1 MYLVDG
7 TVVTSAS
14 DLKKASECEF
24 AFLRALDAKL
34 GRIDPVP
41 DPEDAMLERSGRMGD
56 AHEHR
61 VLEAYRAELGA
72 AVVEIERPDVR
83 DAAAVA
89 AAVEA
94 TQAAFAA
101 GAPIVFQA
109 TFADE
114 GFIGFADFIVRQ
126 PDGRYLVQDSKL
138 ARRARVTALLQL
150 AAYAEQLERTGV
162 PCADTVELLL
172 GDGTTSVH
180 RLDDIAPVYRLRR
193 ARLEQIIADRL
204 AEPGPVQ
211 WGDPR
216 YALDGR
222 CPTCDLEVQAH
233 RDVLLVAGLRVTQR
247 AALFDVGIT
256 TIDELAASEG
266 HIDGI
271 LDATIEN
278 HRVQAR
284 LQLEAEA
291 AERRADAAGPRPEG
305 APPLPPPVVVRDAAS
320 LAAIPEPDAGDLFF
334 DFEGDPLYTEGP
346 ATEWGI
352 DYLFGMIDNDEQFTP
367 LWAHSFAEERVALER
382 FLELVALRRAA
393 HPGMHIY
400 HYASYERTHLLSIA
414 ARHGV
419 GEAAVDQLL
428 ADGVLVDLYPIVK
441 RAVRVGSRSYSI
453 KKLEPLYMGS
463 ELREAEVKSGGDSI
477 LEYVRARELAATGEV
492 DPATGL
498 AGTAAAQHVLDDLAD
513 YNRYDCVSTLR
524 LRDWLLGLAR
534 AAGVEPVPES
544 LLVEAARASGK
555 IYEPSPL
562 ALELQRIAGP
572 PDDPTRDADHT
583 ALALAAAAIDYH
595 DRESK
600 SFWWSHFF
608 RIEQPLE
615 AWEDHRDVLVVD
627 PAQSEVVQRWYREDQ
642 HRTDRRHVKL
652 RGRIAPGSRFGVG
665 AELFALYEPPVP
677 FPRIG
682 LRPGSR
688 GQNSVR
694 VLELLDDGL
703 IVEERAIAGMTWSEL
718 PMAIVPGTPPPAGR
732 QQGAILEWAG
742 LIERMHPVWPR
753 NPAVDVLRR
762 THPRSRGGLAPLA
775 AAPDYVAAVVDS
787 LGRLDDS
794 YLAVQGPPGT
804 GKTYVASRVIAEL
817 VGRYRWRIGV
827 VAQSH
832 AVVENVL
839 DAVVAAGLA
848 PDLVAKAPKDA
859 RAPGTHAYLAITK
872 DGVADYSAAHQASGF
887 VIGGTAWDFANADRV
902 PRGSLDLLVIDEAGQ
917 FSLASTIATAVA
929 ARNLLLLGDPQQLPQ
944 VSQGNHPEPIDT
956 SALGWIADGHDVL
969 PPEYGYFL
977 AESRRMHPAVAGPVS
992 RLSYEGELRS
1002 HPVASLRS
1010 LHGVSP
1016 GLTTVPIE
1024 HAGNTTSSPEEAEAV
1039 VELVG
1044 MLLGRAWSEVIPPT
1058 GADVEVSESTGAL
1071 AALESTDE
1079 LPPTDVLLPTDAL
1092 PTDAAL
1098 PTRSRP
1104 LAQRDLIVVTP
1115 YNAQLTVVRAAL
1127 DEAGYHDVPVGT
1139 VDKFQGQE
1147 AAIAI
1152 VSLAA
1157 SSAAAAPRGV
1167 EFLLLKNRLNVA
1179 ISRAKWAAYLIYSPG
1194 LLDALPRT
1202 PEGVAQLSA
1211 FIRLVGAGQDTSVD
1225 DAEFSGAALI
1235 RP

>member
-7 TVVTSAS
+7 SVVTSAS

-41 DPEDAMLERSGRMGD
+41 DPEDAMLERSGRLGD
-56 AHEHR
+56 QHELR
-61 VLEAYRAELGA
+61 VLDVYRESLGDG
-72 AVVEIERPDVR
+72 VVEIERPDVR
-83 DAAAVA
+83 DQAAVA

-94 TQAAFAA
+94 TRAAFAA
-101 GAPIVFQA
+101 GAPVVFQA

-180 RLDDIAPVYRLRR
+180 RLADIAPVYRLRR
-193 ARLEQIIADRL
+193 ERLVQIVAERL
-204 AEPGPVQ
+204 AEDGPVA

-216 YALDGR
+216 YELDGR

-247 AALFDVGIT
+247 AALFEAGIT
-256 TIDELAASEG
+256 TIDALAASEG
-266 HIDGI
+266 PIPGI
-271 LDATIEN
+271 LDATVDGL
-278 HRVQAR
+278 RLQAR

-291 AERRADAAGPRPEG
+291 SEAVEIALAESGLSTRSPDD
-305 APPLPPPVVVRDAAS
+305 PPLPPPVVVRDAAS

-334 DFEGDPLYTEGP
+334 DFEGDPLYTEG
-346 ATEWGI
+346 AASDWGL
-352 DYLFGMIDNDEQFTP
+352 DYLFGMVDTAEQFTP

-382 FLELVALRRAA
+382 FLDLVALRRAA

-400 HYASYERTHLLSIA
+400 HYASYERTHLLTMA

-428 ADGVLVDLYPIVK
+428 ADGVFVDLYPIVK

-453 KKLEPLYMGS
+453 KKLEPLYMGN
-463 ELREAEVKSGGDSI
+463 ELREADVKSGGDSI

-498 AGTAAAQHVLDDLAD
+498 AGAAAAQHVLDDLAD

-534 AAGVEPVPES
+534 EAGIEPVPES
-544 LLVEAARASGK
+544 LLVEAAKAAGK
-555 IYEPSPL
+555 VYEPSPL
-562 ALELQRIAGP
+562 ALHLQAIAGP
-572 PDDPTRDADHT
+572 PDDPDRDADHT

-595 DRESK
+595 DREAK

-608 RIEQPLE
+608 RVEQPLE
-615 AWEDHRDVLVVD
+615 SWEDHRDVLVVD
-627 PAQSEVVQRWYREDQ
+627 PAASAVVQRWYREDQ
-642 HRTDRRHVKL
+642 HRVDRRHLLL
-652 RGRIAPGSRFGVG
+652 RGRVAPGSRFSVG
-665 AELFALYEPPVP
+665 SELFVLYEPPAP
-677 FPRIG
+677 FPRQG

-688 GQNSVR
+688 TQNSVR
-694 VLELLDDGL
+694 VLEVLADGV
-703 IVEERAIAGMTWSEL
+703 IVEERSVAGVTWSEL
-718 PMAIVPGTPPPAGR
+718 PSAVVPGTPPPAGR
-732 QQGAILEWAG
+732 QHDAILEWAG
-742 LIERMHPVWPR
+742 GLANTYPAAWPA

-762 THPRSRGGLAPLA
+762 IPPRVLGGGAGGDARGLARLDA
-775 AAPDYVAAVVDS
+775 DHDYVAAVIAS
-787 LGRLDDS
+787 LRSLDDS

-817 VGRYRWRIGV
+817 VGHHAWKVGV

-839 DAVVAAGLA
+839 DAVVAAGLH

-859 RAPGTHAYLAITK
+859 REPGDHAYTSIDK
-872 DGVADYSAAHQASGF
+872 NGVGEYTAAHAASGF
-887 VIGGTAWDFANADRV
+887 VIGGTAWDFANTDRV

-917 FSLASTIATAVA
+917 FSLASTIATSVA

-969 PPEYGYFL
+969 PAEFGYFL
-977 AESRRMHPAVAGPVS
+977 AESRRMHPAVARPVS
-992 RLSYEGELRS
+992 NLSYEGELQS
-1002 HPVASLRS
+1002 HPVASQRS
-1010 LHGVSP
+1010 LDGVAP
-1016 GLTTVPIE
+1016 GLTAVPIE
-1024 HAGNTTSSPEEAEAV
+1024 HTGNTTASAEEALAV
-1039 VELVG
+1039 VEIATS
-1044 MLLGRAWSEVIPPT
+1044 LLAREWVESLDPT
-1058 GADVEVSESTGAL
+1058 GS
-1071 AALESTDE
+1071 
-1079 LPPTDVLLPTDAL
+1079 
-1092 PTDAAL
+1092 TDAAASAR
-1098 PTRSRP
+1098 PRP

-1127 DEAGYHDVPVGT
+1127 DAAGLTEVPVGT

-1147 AAIAI
+1147 AVVAI

-1194 LLDALPRT
+1194 LLDTLPRT

-1211 FIRLVGAGQDTSVD
+1211 FIRLVGGEARV
-1225 DAEFSGAALI
+1225 AVAAGAAAE
-1235 RP
+1235 

>member
-61 VLEAYRAELGA
+61 VLEAYRAELGE

-94 TQAAFAA
+94 TRAAFAA
-101 GAPIVFQA
+101 GAPVVFQA
-109 TFADE
+109 TFADA

-172 GDGTTSVH
+172 GDGSTSVH

-193 ARLEQIIADRL
+193 ARLEQIVAERL
-204 AEPGPVQ
+204 AEDGPVA

-216 YALDGR
+216 YELDGR

-247 AALFDVGIT
+247 SALFEAGIT
-256 TIDELAASEG
+256 TIDALAASEG
-266 HIDGI
+266 HVPGI
-271 LDATIEN
+271 LDATIES
-278 HRVQAR
+278 HRIQAR

-291 AERRADAAGPRPEG
+291 EAAAADASGERSPDD
-305 APPLPPPVVVRDAAS
+305 PPLPPPVVVRDAAS
-320 LAAIPEPDAGDLFF
+320 LAAIPEPDPGDLFF
-334 DFEGDPLYTEGP
+334 DFEGDPLYTEGA
-346 ATEWGI
+346 ATDWGL
-352 DYLFGMIDNDEQFTP
+352 DYLFGMVDTHEQFTP
-367 LWAHSFAEERVALER
+367 LWAHSFAEERVALEQ
-382 FLELVALRRAA
+382 FLALVAARRAA
-393 HPGMHIY
+393 HPNMHIY
-400 HYASYERTHLLSIA
+400 HYASYERTHLLTIA

-453 KKLEPLYMGS
+453 KKLEPLYMGT

-477 LEYVRARELAATGEV
+477 LEYVRARELLATGEI

-498 AGTAAAQHVLDDLAD
+498 AGEAAAQHVLDDLAD

-534 AAGVEPVPES
+534 QAGVEPVPES
-544 LLVEAARASGK
+544 LLVEAAKAAGK
-555 IYEPSPL
+555 VYEASPL
-562 ALELQRIAGP
+562 AVELQRLAGP
-572 PDDPTRDADHT
+572 PDDPDRDADHT

-595 DRESK
+595 DREAK

-608 RIEQPLE
+608 RVEQPLE
-615 AWEDHRDVLVVD
+615 SWEDHRDVLIVD
-627 PAQSEVVQRWYREDQ
+627 PAVSTVVQRWYREDQ
-642 HRTDRRHVKL
+642 HRVDRREVLL
-652 RGRIAPGSRFGVG
+652 RGRVAPGSRFGVG
-665 AELFALYEPPVP
+665 AELFVLYESPAP
-677 FPRIG
+677 FPRFG

-688 GQNSVR
+688 TQNAVR
-694 VLELLDDGL
+694 VLEVLDDGL
-703 IVEERAIAGMTWSEL
+703 VVEERSVAGVTWSDL
-718 PMAIVPGTPPPAGR
+718 PVAVVPGTPPPAGR
-732 QQGAILEWAG
+732 QREAILEWAQQ
-742 LIERMHPVWPR
+742 ISSAYPFTWPK

-762 THPRSRGGLAPLA
+762 TPPRTRNDLGGVAGLAPLSTEH
-775 AAPDYVAAVVDS
+775 DYVGAVVAS
-787 LGRLDDS
+787 LAALDDS

-804 GKTYVASRVIAEL
+804 GKTYVASHVITEL
-817 VGRYRWRIGV
+817 VSKGAWKIGV

-839 DAVVAAGLA
+839 DAVIRAGLS

-859 RAPGTHAYLAITK
+859 RAPGEHPYTTITK
-872 DGVADYSAAHQASGF
+872 DGVAEFTAAHAASGF

-917 FSLASTIATAVA
+917 FSLAATIAASVA

-944 VSQGNHPEPIDT
+944 VSQGNHPEPVDA
-956 SALGWIADGHDVL
+956 SALGWVADGHDVL
-969 PPEYGYFL
+969 PAEYGYFL
-977 AESRRMHPAVAGPVS
+977 AESRRMHPAVAAPVS

-1002 HPVASLRS
+1002 HPCTSERS
-1010 LHGVSP
+1010 LDGIPP
-1016 GLTTVPIE
+1016 GLTPIPVE
-1024 HAGNTTSSPEEAEAV
+1024 HTGNATASPEEALEI
-1039 VELVG
+1039 VG
-1044 MLLGRAWSEVIPPT
+1044 LIRDLLGRDWIDA
-1058 GADVEVSESTGAL
+1058 
-1071 AALESTDE
+1071 
-1079 LPPTDVLLPTDAL
+1079 TDA
-1092 PTDAAL
+1092 TA
-1098 PTRSRP
+1098 RP

-1115 YNAQLTVVRAAL
+1115 YNAQLTEVRATL
-1127 DEAGYHDVPVGT
+1127 DAAGYTEVPVGT

-1147 AAIAI
+1147 AAVAI

-1179 ISRAKWAAYLIYSPG
+1179 ISRAKWAAYLVYSPG
-1194 LLDALPRT
+1194 LLDTLPRT

-1211 FIRLVGAGQDTSVD
+1211 FIRLVGARVP
-1225 DAEFSGAALI
+1225 AVAHA
-1235 RP
+1235 